1 MAIESLSINVTDIVA
16 DQERPVSS
24 ERARWTQL
32 ETWAASVKNSCLVPD
47 ASGVVTLEG
56 NLDVDDNKITTVGTP
71 ENSGD
76 AATKGYVDSAI
87 SSPSYTTNIDFT
99 VVQDVIDID
108 YSDGYD
114 DWKTIPGTDVT
125 ITPAAGSHVR
135 ITACI
140 TGDTENTSDVM
151 YLTLGRQ
158 VSGEASYS
166 TLAGCRGTQDADE
179 EEVSAAMFGSFST
192 IMIDFIDEDAG
203 SDFSPDTEIKYI
215 LMAKMDGSGQKG
227 WLNRDYRDDLR
238 SITTIIAEELVLS

>member
-16 DQERPVSS
+16 DQERPFSS

-32 ETWAASVKNSCLVPD
+32 ETWAASVKNNCLVPD
-47 ASGVVTLEG
+47 AIGVVTLEG
-56 NLDVDDNKITTVGTP
+56 NLDVDGNKITTVGTP

-99 VVQDVIDID
+99 VVQDVIDIF

-125 ITPAAGSHVR
+125 ITPAVGSHVR

-140 TGDTENTSDVM
+140 TCGALAGNAM

-158 VSGEASYS
+158 VGGEASYS
-166 TLAGCRGTQDADE
+166 MLAGCRGTQDADE
-179 EEVSAAMFGSFST
+179 EEVSAAMVEGLSA
-192 IMIDFIDEDAG
+192 IMIDFIDEDEG
-203 SDFSPDTEIKYI
+203 SDFNPDTEIKYI
-215 LMAKMDGSGQKG
+215 LMAKMGGSGQKG
-227 WLNRDYRDDLR
+227 WLNRDRQDDLR